1 MKFKILNDLQF
12 YYQEKVITV
21 KIDEKILKSKD
32 HIFDIEDTQKYFVD
46 VEGILTKDG
55 KLEIVYNRPSGY
67 TPLLDLKNYA
77 NFYKLDIIN
86 RLLEMN
92 VISNNK
98 TFLAMQN
105 ILLKDTR
112 DLLFIYKADHFK
124 NLPSSNQNELDQWK
138 NFICSFFGKFTLEKY
153 EKNRTEILLKEKNEF
168 LSAVEEVDSFSSLQK
183 LIKERMTVE
192 QKNFFSQELQ
202 EKKIDTRKIRRKKQT
217 KIVLTVG
224 MAILYLGTIFFIKAY
239 DKKQAI
245 ISQKNSS
252 TEITILNKIIDNDS
266 TNLEKD
272 MSKLDYPKKKQVDIY
287 IKIGD
292 YTKAYKLDKSCDKK
306 IIQSLYKKGDK
317 EKIENLDLQGSEYL
331 ENFKKVMNYDKDTD
345 IEYLIQTST
354 DPFIITAII
363 DKAVDQKDI
372 QTIRTI
378 QQVSIKQKKLDI
390 DTKYQIEMI
399 DLLLENNNKELED
412 TMKNS
417 ALSDDYKRKQSAE
430 IMESNNDLLSKK
442 LELKN

>member
-272 MSKLDYPKKKQVDIY
+272 MSKLAYPKKKQVDIY
-287 IKIGD
+287 IKIG
-292 YTKAYKLDKSCDKK
+292 
-306 IIQSLYKKGDK
+306 
-317 EKIENLDLQGSEYL
+317 EKI
-331 ENFKKVMNYDKDTD
+331 
-345 IEYLIQTST
+345 
-354 DPFIITAII
+354 
-363 DKAVDQKDI
+363 
-372 QTIRTI
+372 
-378 QQVSIKQKKLDI
+378 
-390 DTKYQIEMI
+390 
-399 DLLLENNNKELED
+399 
-412 TMKNS
+412 
-417 ALSDDYKRKQSAE
+417 
-430 IMESNNDLLSKK
+430 
-442 LELKN
+442 